1 MNQVELEWLN
11 VKLFTTMKWSKY
23 FKNTYE
29 QKATMM
35 VIGVLLLLFYRFM
48 SNSLF
53 SQMAQPP
60 FLFTENELVYR
71 LLQLLNIPQFI
82 VGNSFFSALADL
94 LLFLFPILFLLTQ
107 QLLHARFLT
116 LLLLLYF
123 FTFNMVTG
131 HHYHGWIGAIWITIP
146 FWTKNEQRFNFLWRG
161 VRYYWLMIFASA
173 ALWKIMRGSA
183 FYEPQLSNILL
194 AQQADLLLQHASNW
208 RAEIIHY
215 LIQNQSVSHEVFL
228 LNIMLQLS
236 FLVGFFTAKYD
247 RLLFVLTLLFVV
259 SNYLVMGI
267 LSAEL
272 LVLNLV
278 FLFPAETKFGEEKL
292 H

>member
-1 MNQVELEWLN
+1 MKQGELEWLN

-60 FLFTENELVYR
+60 FLFTENEMVYR
-71 LLQLLNIPQFI
+71 FLQSLNIPQFI
-82 VGNSFFSALADL
+82 AGTSFFSALVDL
-94 LLFLFPILFLLTQ
+94 LLFLFPILFLLTR
-107 QLLHARFLT
+107 QLFYVRALT
-116 LLLLLYF
+116 VLLLLYF

-131 HHYHGWIGAIWITIP
+131 HHYHGWIGAILITLP
-146 FWTKNEQRFNFLWRG
+146 FWTKNEHRFDFLWRG

-173 ALWKIMRGSA
+173 ALWKIMRSSA

-194 AQQADLLLQHASNW
+194 AQQADLLLQHAANW

-215 LIQNQSVSHEVFL
+215 LIQNQSISHKIFL

-236 FLVGFFTAKYD
+236 FFVGFFTTKFD
-247 RLLFVLTLLFVV
+247 RVLFGLTFIFVV
-259 SNYLVMGI
+259 SNYFVMGI

-278 FLFPAETKFGEEKL
+278 FLFPIETEFGEEKFL
-292 H
+292 